1 MINIVALTG
10 RLTKAVDLRYTQSG
24 KACAFFTLAVNRAYT
39 NQNGER
45 EADYI
50 NCVIWG
56 KPAEALANNTTKGA
70 LIGVDGSIQTRSY
83 DNQQGQRVYVTE
95 VLAKSFHFLESKKT
109 GHTDV
114 LSNGNVNRPNNVQN
128 QNTPVNFSNNDP
140 FTANGEI
147 YGVSEDDLPF

>member
-24 KACAFFTLAVNRAYT
+24 KAVAMFILAVNRPYT
-39 NQNGER
+39 SQNGER
-45 EADYI
+45 ETDYI
-50 NCVIWG
+50 NCILWG
-56 KPAEALANNTTKGA
+56 KPAEALANNTQKGA
-70 LIGVDGSIQTRSY
+70 LIGVDGSIQTRTY

-114 LSNGNVNRPNNVQN
+114 LSNGNANDLITSKIKIRP
-128 QNTPVNFSNNDP
+128 
-140 FTANGEI
+140 
-147 YGVSEDDLPF
+147 